1 MEIFN
6 EQELRKEIVK
16 TWGAYGVHVE
26 VFDRMAEP
34 KENIV
39 KKYFYTF
46 IAVYA
51 IALTILMFLMAADNE
66 RLNAEKRAYFAKWMD
81 ERAAHGA
88 TKGEL
93 ARQKDDYKYLLKW
106 SAKK

>member
-1 MEIFN
+1 MTNTIKN
-6 EQELRKEIVK
+6 
-16 TWGAYGVHVE
+16 
-26 VFDRMAEP
+26 
-34 KENIV
+34 
-39 KKYFYTF
+39 YFYTF

-66 RLNAEKRAYFAKWMD
+66 RLNADRYYFRERWML

-93 ARQKDDYKYLLKW
+93 ARQKDDYKYLLKRC
-106 SAKK
+106 K